1 MKTYT
6 FKCSIDGKY
15 KKDKLIKDLTK
26 ALTYYDEFTLGKNML
41 NQTIKVNGN
50 KISIKVNLEF
60 DKTESILK
68 TAFKKVI
75 KKLNADKS
83 YNILIDVTKKKSNKN
98 KKSNKKPK
106 SVVKYGS
113 FDVKKKKSK
122 KSSKKGFLSNFLF

>member
-15 KKDKLIKDLTK
+15 NKDKLKKDLNN
-26 ALTYYDEFTLGKNML
+26 ALTYYNEFTLGKNIIS
-41 NQTIKVNGN
+41 QTINVNGN

-60 DKTESILK
+60 DKKESILK

-83 YNILIDVTKKKSNKN
+83 YNILINGEKKKSIKKKNSNNK
-98 KKSNKKPK
+98 SK